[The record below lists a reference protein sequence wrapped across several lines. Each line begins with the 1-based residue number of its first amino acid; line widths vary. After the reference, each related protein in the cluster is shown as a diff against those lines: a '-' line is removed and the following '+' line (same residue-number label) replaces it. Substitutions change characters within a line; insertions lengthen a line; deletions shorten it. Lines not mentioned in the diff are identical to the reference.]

1 MKQEQYFKTETFV
14 ENVIDALHLH
24 DKKSAQAEGL
34 RSMVRDTLRTRLLE
48 TLFLEF
54 NDRER
59 VLFEQIKQD
68 HPELEPLDVLMMMLH
83 NVDWLEKSLEKA
95 INELHI
101 ELLEYAR
108 MVAEASDDITDD
120 VFE

>member
-1 MKQEQYFKTETFV
+1 MKKEQYFKTETFV

-24 DKKSAQAEGL
+24 DKKSAHANGV
-34 RSMVRDTLRTRLLE
+34 RAMVRDALRTRLLE
-48 TLFLEF
+48 KLFLQF
-54 NDRER
+54 NEREMA
-59 VLFEQIKQD
+59 LFKQIEKD

-83 NVDWLEKSLEKA
+83 NVDWLEKTLEMA